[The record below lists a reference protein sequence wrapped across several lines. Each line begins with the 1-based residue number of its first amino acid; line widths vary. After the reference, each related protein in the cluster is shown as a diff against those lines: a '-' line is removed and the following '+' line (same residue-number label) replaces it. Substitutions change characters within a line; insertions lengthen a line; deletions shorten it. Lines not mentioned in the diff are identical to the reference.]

1 MKRIEEVFSD
11 EIRSVAIAGHVNPDA
26 DCVGSCC
33 ALYLYPENAMTCSS
47 PVMSAN
53 TSASP
58 LRRIFSTS
66 RNGA

>member
-33 ALYLYPENAMTCSS
+33 ALYLYLKKRFP
-47 PVMSAN
+47 
-53 TSASP
+53 
-58 LRRIFSTS
+58 RI
-66 RNGA
+66 RELDVYLEYVPP